1 MIRAYRAWR
10 IHRTE
15 AKFYFDLWAEKHTL
29 QTVTFWWKDRRGE
42 GECRLHNKTYNE
54 ALKIAMEF
62 GFVEPRWFKP
72 WTWHNG
78 VVTVG

>member
-10 IHRTE
+10 IHQTE
-15 AKFYFDLWAEKHTL
+15 AKFYFDLWAEKHPL
-29 QTVTFWWKDRRGE
+29 QTVTFWWKDRNGE
-42 GECRLHNKTYNE
+42 AECRLHDKTYNE
-54 ALKIAMEF
+54 ALKVAKEF

-72 WTWHNG
+72 WTWSNG